1 MKTIQDFAAILNG
14 RQYRKEMTK
23 EEAKEAKEL
32 GFVVMYGASDDILIL
47 KGAIDDEAATWEGA
61 TILFYKG
68 KLLEAFARDLD
79 MEVEDVQKVLEA
91 LGLDFAKVEVEW
103 SPQEPECSWLIKPNV
118 DFAPFDIFEDEEL
131 FCRGA
136 VVEQRHL
143 E

>member
-1 MKTIQDFAAILNG
+1 
-14 RQYRKEMTK
+14 
-23 EEAKEAKEL
+23 
-32 GFVVMYGASDDILIL
+32 MYGVSDDLFEL
-47 KGAIDDEAATWEGA
+47 RGAISDETSSWNGA

-68 KLLEAFARDLD
+68 NLLDAFARDLD

-103 SPQEPECSWLIKPNV
+103 SPQNPECSWLIKPNV